1 MYFLSWYVTN
11 KCEWLKQLSMVGVKL
26 QLCNLAVCIFAR
38 AVTKEVKFPTER
50 TSYTNLAARVCS
62 RVLGSNEIL

>member
-1 MYFLSWYVTN
+1 MAQATIYGRRKAPAL
-11 KCEWLKQLSMVGVKL
+11 QLSRLYICPGGH
-26 QLCNLAVCIFAR
+26 
-38 AVTKEVKFPTER
+38 KEVKFPTER